1 MMVRILQKK
10 EGGGGGETMVIGLK
24 TEEHLREWWHPVG
37 DKGTAAV
44 SLNMHVKVHECI
56 FF

>member
-1 MMVRILQKK
+1 MMVQILQKK